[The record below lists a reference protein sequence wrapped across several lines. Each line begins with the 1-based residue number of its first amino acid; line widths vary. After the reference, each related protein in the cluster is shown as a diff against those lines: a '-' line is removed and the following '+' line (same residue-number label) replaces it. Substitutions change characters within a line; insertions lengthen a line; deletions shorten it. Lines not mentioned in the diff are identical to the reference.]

1 MSYGLSVLN
10 DAGNIAFTT
19 NYPCFSFI
27 GKYVVTRIL
36 NAGDFPGALTGNYCS
51 LDVTS
56 VNCPLVFVAPNNAN
70 DSVKV
75 ISAKNNGN
83 GTWTIRFTALSIQ
96 SGNIDS
102 PSNLTTLTAY
112 VFSSD
117 NIAATG
123 YGINVYS
130 SSGSV
135 NFSTARKALKI
146 SGKII
151 SPQYN
156 QLFAEYYDSALSTGV
171 IPTSWAASSQSI
183 GFRLQGLDPGANYGI
198 AISIGVSALNSTTVR
213 YKSSCA
219 LGTVNFVSAINIYG
233 GSYTMFIDT
242 SLYN

>member
-1 MSYGLSVLN
+1 MSYGLNVLN

-19 NYPCFSFI
+19 NYPCFSFV
-27 GKYVVTRIL
+27 GKYVVTRTL
-36 NAGDFPGALTGNYCS
+36 SAGDFPAALTGNYCS

-83 GTWTIRFTALSIQ
+83 GTWTIRFTGLSIQ

-117 NIAATG
+117 NIPATG

-130 SSGSV
+130 SSSSV

-151 SPQYN
+151 SPNYN
-156 QLFAEYYDSALSTGV
+156 QAFVQYYDSALSYGS
-171 IPTSWAASSQSI
+171 IPTSWAASSPSV
-183 GFRLQGLDPGANYGI
+183 GYRLQGLSPISGSGI
-198 AISIGVSALNSTTVR
+198 VISLGVSALTSSTVR

-219 LGTVNFVSAINIYG
+219 IGSFNFVTAINLPG
-233 GSYTMFIDT
+233 GAYTMFIDT